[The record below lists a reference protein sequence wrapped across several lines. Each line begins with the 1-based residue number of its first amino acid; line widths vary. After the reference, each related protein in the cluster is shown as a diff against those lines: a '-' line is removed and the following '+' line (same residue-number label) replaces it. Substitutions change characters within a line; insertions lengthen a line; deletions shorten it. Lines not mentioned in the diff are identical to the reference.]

1 MDPIQAL
8 QKDLKIEHEI
18 TKKFIELYPDDKND
32 WKPHSKSMAFLELSN
47 HIVDIFRWPAF
58 MMQTEFLD
66 LADNSQHQSTLYTRK
81 ELLEKLDQ
89 NYTQSAEILKNVKM
103 EDFDG
108 RWQLKMLG
116 NVLSDWTKFEAVM
129 QAFKQITHHRAQLGV
144 FYRLNDIPIPG
155 SYGPSGD
162 E

>member
-1 MDPIQAL
+1 MNPIQAL
-8 QKDLKIEHEI
+8 QKDLKIENEI

-32 WKPHSKSMAFLELSN
+32 WKPHPKSMTLLELSN

-66 LADNSQHQSTLYTRK
+66 LADSSKHQSTLYTTN
-81 ELLEKLDQ
+81 ELLEKLDE
-89 NYTQSAEILKNVKM
+89 NYAQSAAILKNVKM

-108 RWQLKMLG
+108 HWQLKMQG